1 MKRNEILKDL
11 MYQKNLCTADIA
23 RLTGIPY
30 TTLKSIFDRGV
41 EKSSYSS
48 VCAICAALDITTDQ
62 LELLAKQTAEP
73 TEKKMS
79 FELLEIQDFSEDEMR
94 QLKNYISYL
103 RFLRNQ
109 KYPQDTNT

>member
-11 MYQKNLCTADIA
+11 MRQKNLCSADIA

-62 LELLAKQTAEP
+62 LELLARQTTNP
-73 TEKKMS
+73 GKKMRS
-79 FELLEIQDFSEDEMR
+79 ASLEIQDFSEEELQ
-94 QLKNYISYL
+94 QLKSYIDYL
-103 RFLRNQ
+103 RFLRTRPCPEEENG
-109 KYPQDTNT
+109 

>member
-1 MKRNEILKDL
+1 MKRNEILNDL
-11 MYQKNLCTADIA
+11 MRQKNLCTADIA

-62 LELLAKQTAEP
+62 LELLARQTTNP
-73 TEKKMS
+73 GKKMRS
-79 FELLEIQDFSEDEMR
+79 ASLEIQDFSEEELL
-94 QLKNYISYL
+94 QLKSYIDYL
-103 RFLRNQ
+103 RFLRTRPCPEEENG
-109 KYPQDTNT
+109 

>member
-11 MYQKNLCTADIA
+11 MRQKNLCTADIA

-41 EKSSYSS
+41 AKSSQSS

-62 LELLAKQTAEP
+62 LDLLARQTTNPGKQMRSA
-73 TEKKMS
+73 S
-79 FELLEIQDFSEDEMR
+79 HELTGFSHKR
-94 QLKNYISYL
+94 K
-103 RFLRNQ
+103 
-109 KYPQDTNT
+109 

>member
-1 MKRNEILKDL
+1 MKRNEILKNL
-11 MYQKNLCTADIA
+11 MLQKNLCTADIA

-62 LELLAKQTAEP
+62 LELLAQQTKEP
-73 TEKKMS
+73 GKETC
-79 FELLEIQDFSEDEMR
+79 FDPLGIQDFSEEEMQ
-94 QLKNYISYL
+94 QLRHYIDYL
-103 RFLRNQ
+103 RFLPTR
-109 KYPQDTNT
+109 K

>member
-11 MYQKNLCTADIA
+11 MRQKNLCTADIA

-30 TTLKSIFDRGV
+30 TTLKSILDRGV

-62 LELLAKQTAEP
+62 LELLAQQPGKTGKEIRFDP
-73 TEKKMS
+73 
-79 FELLEIQDFSEDEMR
+79 LEIQDFSEEEMR
-94 QLKNYISYL
+94 QLRHYINYL
-103 RFLRNQ
+103 RFLRNRE
-109 KYPQDTNT
+109 